1 MNEASAWRGGVQN
14 NSRVGCKLTPLGGY
28 AAVCLVLKIEVYDS
42 GQTIEIYSDQC
53 FVLVIHSS
61 EQIMAENHLIVGDDL
76 DLAVQEHPDAGV
88 SRTEVDP
95 NGHSFRHLD
104 QIWNKISN

>member
-1 MNEASAWRGGVQN
+1 
-14 NSRVGCKLTPLGGY
+14 
-28 AAVCLVLKIEVYDS
+28 
-42 GQTIEIYSDQC
+42 
-53 FVLVIHSS
+53 
-61 EQIMAENHLIVGDDL
+61 MAENHLIVGDDL